1 MKQSS
6 PIIIKYMC
14 MKDCLLSVH
23 QTNTYTEG
31 SYFPKIDKIS
41 SDTVSVIP
49 DCILTLPEGLEEI
62 QEFINDII
70 CYFFVLKQP
79 YLNSFP
85 FCSVNLIFTALREAG
100 LNLIIG
106 SRDIINKCYEFI
118 STFSLEL
125 SLVVS
130 NDSGLSYRLRCKPDN
145 RKINRMSYSVYNL
158 HIFSYCRK
166 SNHDLTR
173 SFSHLFHACG
183 LSIIYYF
190 TETCPCRYLVHVPVR
205 CLTDTLADAPGRSL
219 ADALPIRVSA

>member
-1 MKQSS
+1 MKQSC

-14 MKDCLLSVH
+14 MIDCLLSVH

-31 SYFPKIDKIS
+31 SYFPEIDKIS

-49 DCILTLPEGLEEI
+49 DRLLAIPEGFEEI

-85 FCSVNLIFTALREAG
+85 FCSVNLIFTTLREAG

-106 SRDIINKCYEFI
+106 SRDIINKCYEFS
-118 STFSLEL
+118 STLYLEL
-125 SLVVS
+125 CLMVC
-130 NDSGLSYRLRCKPDN
+130 NDSGLPYRLCCKPDN

-158 HIFSYCRK
+158 HIFSYCHK

-190 TETCPCRYLVHVPVR
+190 TETCPGR

-219 ADALPIRVSA
+219 ADVLPIGVSA